1 MVDALGLGSND
12 YVVQVQVLFCVE
24 KNICSFLISSNFCKM
39 KYSNIRKYKIFPY
52 AAVQKKGNIQWNP
65 LAKLSYNRKR
75 FFKNKSRFFSME
87 YGRSLSKRILWQIA
101 VPEPNPFLQQ
111 NFIFNEEPCV
121 PCTQDAKQKKMKRT
135 QKKVHTKE
143 YNLKF
148 QSIFPKK
155 KGFQAYPQ
163 KTKLISVYYR
173 NTVLPNHPFSQT
185 WVTFRS
191 IFFGKMW
198 VLNNPSLVPGVVRPV
213 KSKKILLAK
222 LRAFKGLTHL
232 VGNSNQKVLVKFLN
246 KLWNLSP
253 KTATS
258 LWSIASGLESLKT
271 AVLIKSGFLLTIPA
285 VFDNLSRGAIFIN
298 GEGPLGSSQKSL
310 SFSYPGDIL
319 KMNNK
324 LEKLFI
330 YGPTTKKTE
339 TEKNV
344 IYSIYLIKPFLWLS
358 SFYNYGNVLDF
369 FGKQKKLPSK
379 HRYSKKRFVRKGLPK
394 FNSFFNPQGIVKNI
408 YK

>member
-1 MVDALGLGSND
+1 
-12 YVVQVQVLFCVE
+12 
-24 KNICSFLISSNFCKM
+24 M
-39 KYSNIRKYKIFPY
+39 KYSNQRKYKAFPY
-52 AAVQKKGNIQWNP
+52 AVVQKKGNQQWNP
-65 LAKLSYNRKR
+65 LTKLSYNRKR

-101 VPEPNPFLQQ
+101 VPQPNSFLQK
-111 NFIFNEEPCV
+111 NFRFYE
-121 PCTQDAKQKKMKRT
+121 DAKLNKIKKM

-143 YNLKF
+143 YNLKL
-148 QSIFPKK
+148 QSSFPKK
-155 KGFQAYPQ
+155 KGFETYPQ
-163 KTKLISVYYR
+163 KTKILRSVFYTNR
-173 NTVLPNHPFSQT
+173 VLHPFSQT

-213 KSKKILLAK
+213 KSKKMLLAK
-222 LRAFKGLTHL
+222 LRAFKGLTRL
-232 VGNSNQKVLVKFLN
+232 VGNSNKKVLVKFLN

-253 KTATS
+253 KTTPS
-258 LWSIASGLESLKT
+258 LWSVASGLESLKT
-271 AVLIKSGFLLTIPA
+271 AVLIKSGFLFTIPA
-285 VFDNLSRGAIFIN
+285 AFDNLSRGAIFVN
-298 GEGPLGSSQKSL
+298 GEGPLESSKKSL
-310 SFSYPGDIL
+310 SLSYPGDVF

-344 IYSIYLIKPFLWLS
+344 MNSIYLVKPFLWLF

-369 FGKQKKLPSK
+369 FGKQQKLPSK
-379 HRYSKKRFVRKGLPK
+379 HRYFKKRFVRKGLPK
-394 FNSFFNPQGIVKNI
+394 FNSFFYPQGIVINI
-408 YK
+408 KK